1 MTEMKHVAVVVIGD
15 LVGSRRAVDRA
26 ALHQRVAHA
35 IAAVNDAFDAD
46 LRMTVGDEY
55 QGAFPSVG
63 RALRATLALR
73 LALLPAAD
81 VRHGIGLGPVETL
94 DAGTCIEDGPGW
106 WAARAAIEA
115 VEVAQA
121 RPATR
126 SLRTAYR
133 RAPGQGGPEPA
144 LVDAALLGR
153 DELVSGL
160 SERGL
165 SVLRGLL
172 EGRTQREIAAAEGVS
187 TSAVSQRVRHDGLGV
202 VIAMDELLGGVA

>member
-1 MTEMKHVAVVVIGD
+1 MTKMKPPAVVVIGD
-15 LVGSRRAVDRA
+15 LVGSRRAADRT
-26 ALHQRVAHA
+26 ALHERVASCLA
-35 IAAVNDAFDAD
+35 SVNEEFGAD

-63 RALRATLALR
+63 GALRATLALR

-94 DAGTCIEDGPGW
+94 DVITRIEDGPGW
-106 WAARAAIEA
+106 WAARAAIGT
-115 VEVAQA
+115 VETAQA

-133 RAPGQGGPEPA
+133 RAPGQRGPEPA
-144 LVDAALLGR
+144 LIDAALLGR
-153 DELVSGL
+153 DELVGRL

-202 VIAMDELLGGVA
+202 VIAMDELMGGVT